1 MTICS
6 TISCNCSETELSCN
20 KTVFGVARTDL
31 HPARGDLHELAAV
44 VAEKLEVENT
54 LIEETVDSDN
64 GDYIVY
70 GANLTSLNLDEA
82 DIYGLELRKHKPIF
96 AYYSIKGMLGY
107 RPDSEI

>member
-64 GDYIVY
+64 GDY
-70 GANLTSLNLDEA
+70 SLWSKLD
-82 DIYGLELRKHKPIF
+82 I
-96 AYYSIKGMLGY
+96 
-107 RPDSEI
+107 SEFG